1 MAIIALLYSLYTQ
14 GWKEILKLMDL
25 SSTEK
30 RLTEDEKKHINR
42 RPVALLPSVAS
53 VVNRKWSHRDGH

>member
-14 GWKEILKLMDL
+14 GWKEILKLMDI

-30 RLTEDEKKHINR
+30 RLTEDEKKAHQSKASGL
-42 RPVALLPSVAS
+42 VA
-53 VVNRKWSHRDGH
+53 